1 MITWAAPKFC
11 SQASQFVPVPPQEP
25 HTKFRFALLA
35 SPIGLATQLTDSEYA
50 ECELRSGVQ
59 VNVSCYMIILA
70 FDIAPP
76 PVENSFPRA
85 CVLSDHMLMKSVTI
99 SLYVTPFRPLHCTA
113 LLRASHGH
121 DGPSPAQYPA
131 VTAVKTDQPRSKAT
145 LAMVVHVCSEMP
157 GEFSGLRLRFPRCC
171 RGQGAVSRLGP
182 RNAEHRYSAVFLQV
196 CIAQGKRIHKVALA
210 ILIYLLS
217 CGPRCPYTF
226 FLNF

>member
-76 PVENSFPRA
+76 
-85 CVLSDHMLMKSVTI
+85 
-99 SLYVTPFRPLHCTA
+99 
-113 LLRASHGH
+113 LLKIRSH
-121 DGPSPAQYPA
+121 
-131 VTAVKTDQPRSKAT
+131 
-145 LAMVVHVCSEMP
+145 
-157 GEFSGLRLRFPRCC
+157 
-171 RGQGAVSRLGP
+171 
-182 RNAEHRYSAVFLQV
+182 
-196 CIAQGKRIHKVALA
+196 ALA
-210 ILIYLLS
+210 FSAIT
-217 CGPRCPYTF
+217 C
-226 FLNF
+226 